1 MTKRLKYS
9 LKNDR
14 VERVEETMVKI
25 GLAVNSNIVRL
36 AKGMDEI
43 QKAQEL
49 FYDTF
54 MARTLRGRFKGLVKW
69 LSKKKASS
77 SQRR

>member
-1 MTKRLKYS
+1 MGEKNLKFR

-14 VERVEETMVKI
+14 VERVEELSLRI
-25 GLAVNSNIVRL
+25 GKAVNESIVRL

-54 MARTLRGRFKGLVKW
+54 MARTLRGRWLRFKTWIGG
-69 LSKKKASS
+69 KK
-77 SQRR
+77 

>member
-14 VERVEETMVKI
+14 VERVEELSLRI
-25 GLAVNSNIVRL
+25 GKAVNESIVRL

-54 MARTLRGRFKGLVKW
+54 MARTLRGRWARFKKW
-69 LSKKKASS
+69 IGGKK
-77 SQRR
+77 